1 MQVLRKCAE
10 RAHRHVGGS
19 GVNRNAH
26 GTQSTSDAAAVNAI
40 AVSDHE
46 AWSPIPRKCLRDLT
60 RNPFRRR
67 ILCDVDPDEV
77 SAVYPNDD
85 ECIEEVETDRRDDE
99 EVHGG
104 NLRRVIAQE
113 GPPFLAGWSSPLD
126 HVLGDARLRDLKPE
140 LEKFAVD
147 ARRAPKRVVHAHPPD
162 QCALVR
168 LDLRP
173 TSRRARLPA
182 PIMAKAGPVPTHERL
197 GSDDCE
203 NLKD

>member
-60 RNPFRRR
+60 CNPFRRR

-104 NLRRVIAQE
+104 NLRRVVAQE
-113 GPPFLAGWSSPLD
+113 GPPSWLGGPRRLTMYLATLDCATSNPSLRSSPWMRGAPQRGLSM
-126 HVLGDARLRDLKPE
+126 LIRRINARWSVSICGRPPGERD
-140 LEKFAVD
+140 FQ
-147 ARRAPKRVVHAHPPD
+147 R
-162 QCALVR
+162 Q
-168 LDLRP
+168 
-173 TSRRARLPA
+173 
-182 PIMAKAGPVPTHERL
+182 
-197 GSDDCE
+197 
-203 NLKD
+203 